1 MGFVPPSGVSSRPGP
16 EHPQGFLEEM
26 VEMVEMSGENKP
38 IDLALGGRNHVTSKA
53 RYLALDGLTMS
64 DLFKQPGG
72 NVV

>member
-1 MGFVPPSGVSSRPGP
+1 
-16 EHPQGFLEEM
+16 M